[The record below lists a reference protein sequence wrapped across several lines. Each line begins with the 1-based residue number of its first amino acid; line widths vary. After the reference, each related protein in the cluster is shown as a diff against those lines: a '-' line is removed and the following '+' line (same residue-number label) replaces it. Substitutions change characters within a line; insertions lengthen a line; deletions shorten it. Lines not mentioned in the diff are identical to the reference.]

1 MVVKLGPSKP
11 IILVSGNPLVP
22 GDSIALR
29 IMARLQQ
36 RFPNAE
42 FREFDS
48 AENLEDAGRDLII
61 ADAAKGISRVTLLD
75 GVDNL
80 EQSHVYSMHDFDLS
94 VTLRILLKI
103 KAIDSVKI
111 VAIPSDYPEEKA
123 VEEAARIISTLL

>member
-1 MVVKLGPSKP
+1 MAPTKP
-11 IILVSGNPLVP
+11 VILVSGNPLVP
-22 GDSIALR
+22 EDSIALR
-29 IMARLQQ
+29 IMARLKK

-61 ADAAKGISRVTLLD
+61 VDAAKGIRHVTLLE
-75 GVDNL
+75 GVENL
-80 EQSHVYSMHDFDLS
+80 EQNKVYSMHDFDLS

-103 KAIDSVKI
+103 KAIASVKL

-123 VEEAARIISTLL
+123 VKEAAAVISTLL